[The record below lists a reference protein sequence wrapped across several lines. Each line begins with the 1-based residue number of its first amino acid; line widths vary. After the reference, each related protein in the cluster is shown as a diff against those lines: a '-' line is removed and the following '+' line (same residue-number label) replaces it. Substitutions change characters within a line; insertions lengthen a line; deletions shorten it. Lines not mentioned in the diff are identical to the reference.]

1 MTKFI
6 KVLITAAVVV
16 ITAAV
21 FFRLKSCEVD
31 CSKCVENAMVK
42 TVTVTKI
49 DTVIEWKDRVLTWRP
64 KEKSKFTSTIIEY
77 LPTDTA
83 IQRQMSSDTSHIV
96 DSIRDVDGV
105 GLSFEHYVNN
115 DQILFSKYKISY
127 PSSQITID
135 KDKTSF
141 LQIRKNAFDIGVS
154 AYMYMGIKQPS
165 FLEEIKNKFDVVP
178 MVGYRYDKLR
188 VSVGY
193 GMIQN
198 TIHVG
203 INREF

>member
-21 FFRLKSCEVD
+21 FFRIKSCGVD
-31 CSKCVENAMVK
+31 CSQCIENAMVK

-49 DTVIEWKDRVLTWRP
+49 DTVIEWKDRVLTWYP
-64 KEKSKFTSTIIEY
+64 KQKSKLTSTIIEY
-77 LPTDTA
+77 LPADTA
-83 IQRQMSSDTSHIV
+83 IQRQMSSDTNHIV

-127 PSSQITID
+127 PSSKITID